1 MGYNRPGQWKDLHKE
16 IKETLRTMERFGASK
31 YADKKAGEA
40 GKYIYSFKTAETYNR
55 ECQLFAEYVKEHS
68 PKGRRTSLEEAKSY
82 VKEYIQ
88 QANDDKNVSQYTV
101 KLRASALA
109 KLYQCS
115 SKEFG
120 ATDSRYRADISRS
133 RNRTTKSEKTGKEI
147 KNRSKS
153 SGHFSEKRNSDI
165 VSFARSTGLRRS
177 ELTELRGNQLV
188 ERDGKYYINVTG
200 KGGRQRYA
208 PVRGDVNLVVEKC
221 QQAGNE
227 LVWERVPAHMDVHHY
242 RSQYATELYREL
254 ARDTASIAKEE
265 IYCCRKDL
273 AGVWYDKV
281 AMAAVSQA
289 LGHNRISVIAEHY
302 LRES

>member
-1 MGYNRPGQWKDLHKE
+1 MAYHRPNKSDLHKE
-16 IKETLRTMERFGASK
+16 IGDRLRSMERFGASK
-31 YADKKAGEA
+31 YADKQAGVA
-40 GKYIYSFKTAETYNR
+40 GKYIYSRSTAVAYNR
-55 ECQLFAEYVKEHS
+55 ECQLFAEYVKEHA
-68 PKGRRTSLEEAKSY
+68 PKGRHTSLADAKAY

-88 QANDDKNVSQYTV
+88 QANEDKRLSQYTV

-120 ATDSRYRADISRS
+120 ATDSRQRADITRS

-153 SGHFSEKRNSDI
+153 SGHFSEKNNADI

-188 ERDGKYYINVTG
+188 ERDGKYYIDVVG
-200 KGGRQRYA
+200 KGGRHRYA
-208 PVRGDVNLVVEKC
+208 PVRGDVTLVVEKC
-221 QQAGNE
+221 RQAGNE
-227 LVWERVPAHMDVHHY
+227 RVWERVPAHMDVHHY
-242 RSQYATELYREL
+242 RSQYATELYKEL
-254 ARDTASIAKEE
+254 ARDTASIAKAE
-265 IYCCRKDL
+265 IYCCRRDL

-281 AMAAVSQA
+281 AMAEVSQA